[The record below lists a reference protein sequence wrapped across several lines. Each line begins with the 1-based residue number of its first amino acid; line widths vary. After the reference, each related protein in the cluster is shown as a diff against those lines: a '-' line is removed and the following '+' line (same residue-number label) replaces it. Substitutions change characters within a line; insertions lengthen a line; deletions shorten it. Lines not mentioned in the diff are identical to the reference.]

1 MNSSRRKEL
10 RPFQCLTKSVKNGL
24 EKNTIPQQKM
34 KIFGAKQIVNEFEES
49 DNEYQEEE
57 ADKVIEGLKLCLH
70 ND

>member
-10 RPFQCLTKSVKNGL
+10 RPFQCLKKSIKNGIV
-24 EKNTIPQQKM
+24 KTTVPQQKM
-34 KIFGAKQIVNEFEES
+34 KTFGAKQPVNEFENS
-49 DNEYQEEE
+49 DNEDQEEE